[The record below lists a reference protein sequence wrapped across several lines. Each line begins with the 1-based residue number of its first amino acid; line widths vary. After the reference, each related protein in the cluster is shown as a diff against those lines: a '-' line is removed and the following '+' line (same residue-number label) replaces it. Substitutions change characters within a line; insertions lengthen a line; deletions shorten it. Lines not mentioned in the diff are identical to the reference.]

1 MHHECLRVSKLNS
14 DLLSPW
20 ALQSRLFS
28 VICKDRVT
36 PRGFGSSESIWECSR
51 GNRGQAA
58 ARLAGFQLCNV
69 CVRGEQRTVRDN
81 QPWPELGAAALLR
94 QQQGRGE
101 IRGKNRRNRAS
112 PGAEAPAEMGPKPLK
127 GVGGEGRTP
136 EGQEESPVGAVACTE
151 ITFL

>member
-1 MHHECLRVSKLNS
+1 MQPGQSGPGCCPARWFPAVQCLCKGRAENS
-14 DLLSPW
+14 FP
-20 ALQSRLFS
+20 
-28 VICKDRVT
+28 
-36 PRGFGSSESIWECSR
+36 
-51 GNRGQAA
+51 
-58 ARLAGFQLCNV
+58 LAGITSPGLSSVQ
-69 CVRGEQRTVRDN
+69 
-81 QPWPELGAAALLR
+81 

-112 PGAEAPAEMGPKPLK
+112 PGAEAPAEMGPEPLK